1 VNKWFK
7 NLTKER
13 VVKTTNLE
21 IILASI
27 SLGILMICLLS
38 IVSLPSVA
46 ELLSELYSYNPA
58 IYYNF
63 IIYIS
68 PVCMFVVVI
77 FYYSL
82 TAEKKLRLINKR
94 KRRRK
99 KSSKK

>member
-1 VNKWFK
+1 MSKWFK

-13 VVKTTNLE
+13 IVKTTNLE
-21 IILASI
+21 IMLASI
-27 SLGILMICLLS
+27 SLGVLIICMLS

-46 ELLSELYSYNPA
+46 SLLSELYTYNPT

-68 PVCMFVVVI
+68 PVCMFIVVV

-82 TAEKKLRLINKR
+82 TAEKKLRIVKR
-94 KRRRK
+94 RKRRK